1 MEDVLTDHADRVR
14 DANERHAR
22 RAEEIRDAAAGML
35 RAAIDKFAD
44 AMVESARQLTAA
56 KEAAIAAMTDI
67 AVRAE
72 AELDEAFTA
81 NVMAISASET
91 AMRSAMSARQTYFAT
106 GKLPDPVALPDIA
119 DGPSMATVNDEAEPE
134 RAAA

>member
-72 AELDEAFTA
+72 AELDE
-81 NVMAISASET
+81 I
-91 AMRSAMSARQTYFAT
+91 
-106 GKLPDPVALPDIA
+106 G
-119 DGPSMATVNDEAEPE
+119 
-134 RAAA
+134 RAHV